1 MAEDDSQAAHNNKM
15 AEAKRLGVKR
25 VFMIH
30 LDIERIKMQNQ
41 KTP

>member
-1 MAEDDSQAAHNNKM
+1 MAEDESQAAHNHKT

-25 VFMIH
+25 MSMIH

-41 KTP
+41 KKP